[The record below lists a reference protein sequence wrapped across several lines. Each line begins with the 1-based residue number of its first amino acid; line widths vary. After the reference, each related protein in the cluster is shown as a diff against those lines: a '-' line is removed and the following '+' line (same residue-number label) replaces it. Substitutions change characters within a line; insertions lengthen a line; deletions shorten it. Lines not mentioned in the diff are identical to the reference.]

1 MTRPLTVSRP
11 SPLATLPGDVERARR
26 AVADSRSKNTLEAYG
41 RAWRSFCAWRASV
54 RAAYPEADS
63 RATDPASLPVPPEVV
78 AVYLAHLAE
87 TRNYK
92 PATLDLHLAAIVWGH
107 RRHGTTFDRRAM
119 PVADTRAGL
128 RRQIGIAQRRARPLM
143 PEDLERI
150 CRGMGPSYHIRDLR
164 DRAILLLAFAGG
176 FRSSELLGALSGLRV
191 GDCKRTKAGYELTVR
206 RSKTD
211 QEGEGLVKHIA
222 PGRQT
227 TCPVL
232 ALDTW
237 LRALKRP
244 AEAPLFIGIPGQR
257 PPSEHAL
264 CRGDL
269 REIILRRAAHA
280 GLDVDGLSGHSPR
293 AGLVTAAVEA
303 GVEIRDIK
311 AVTGHKDTNTLEG
324 YVRRNRAKVR
334 PAAKGIL

>member
-1 MTRPLTVSRP
+1 MSRALTIPRP
-11 SPLATLPGDVERARR
+11 SPLTTLSGDVERARR

-41 RAWRSFCAWRASV
+41 RAWRSFRAWGKEVLRDEPRALV
-54 RAAYPEADS
+54 
-63 RATDPASLPVPPEVV
+63 LPTPPEVV
-78 AVYLAHLAE
+78 AVYMAHLAE
-87 TRNYK
+87 VRKYK

-107 RRHGTTFDRRAM
+107 RRHGTAFDRQAM

-128 RRQIGIAQRRARPLM
+128 RRQIGVAQKRARPLM
-143 PEDLERI
+143 PDDLERI
-150 CRGMGPSYHIRDLR
+150 CAGLGDDLRDVR
-164 DRAILLLAFAGG
+164 DRAILLLSFAGG

-211 QEGEGLVKHIA
+211 QEGEGFVKHIA
-222 PGRQT
+222 PGRPA
-227 TCPVL
+227 TCPVS
-232 ALDTW
+232 ALEEW

-244 AEAPLFIGIPGQR
+244 TEAPLFIGIPGQR

-269 REIILRRAAHA
+269 REIILRRAERA
-280 GLDVDGLSGHSPR
+280 GLDVEGLSGHSPR

>member
-1 MTRPLTVSRP
+1 MKRGLVVSRP
-11 SPLATLPGDVERARR
+11 SPLVTLSGDVERARS
-26 AVADSRSKNTLEAYG
+26 AVADARSRNTLEAYG
-41 RAWRSFCAWRASV
+41 RAWRSFRAWGKDVLRDEPRAL
-54 RAAYPEADS
+54 DL
-63 RATDPASLPVPPEVV
+63 PAPPEVV
-78 AVYLAHLAE
+78 AVYLGHLAE
-87 TRNYK
+87 ARRYK

-128 RRQIGIAQRRARPLM
+128 RRQIGVAQRKARPLM
-143 PEDLERI
+143 PEDLEGI
-150 CRGMGPSYHIRDLR
+150 CADLGWHELRDVR
-164 DRAILLLAFAGG
+164 DRAILLVSFAGA

-191 GDCKRTKAGYELTVR
+191 GDCKRTKEGYELTVR

-211 QEGEGLVKHIA
+211 QEGAGVVKYVVT
-222 PGRQT
+222 GRQR

-244 AEAPLFIGIPGQR
+244 VDAPLFIGLPHNR
-257 PPSEHAL
+257 RPSEFAL
-264 CRGDL
+264 HRFDL
-269 REIILRRAAHA
+269 QRIIVRLAARA
-280 GLDVDGLSGHSPR
+280 GLSIDGLSGHSPR

-303 GVEIRDIK
+303 GVAVRDIQQ
-311 AVTGHKDTNTLEG
+311 VTGHKDVNVLEG

-334 PAAKGIL
+334 PAAKGLL